1 MHIQQFNAVL
11 ALNHASA
18 TDHLKKLCKQ
28 QRTYYGQRDG
38 PDEGRAGQGRAGQG
52 RVSGLEQH
60 NGVNKVELELVCL
73 EVTEPSYKLAC
84 NLVQRTTTHL

>member
-1 MHIQQFNAVL
+1 MG
-11 ALNHASA
+11 
-18 TDHLKKLCKQ
+18 
-28 QRTYYGQRDG
+28 RTKAGQGRAG
-38 PDEGRAGQGRAGQG
+38 QGRAGQGRAGQG

-60 NGVNKVELELVCL
+60 NGVNGVNKVELELVCL

>member
-1 MHIQQFNAVL
+1 MQTATHIQR
-11 ALNHASA
+11 A
-18 TDHLKKLCKQ
+18 TGWAGRRQ
-28 QRTYYGQRDG
+28 GRAGQ
-38 PDEGRAGQGRAGQG
+38 GRAGQGRAGQG

-60 NGVNKVELELVCL
+60 NGVNGVNKVELELVCL